1 MNLIKYIFLTV
12 TFFSITKCTDINERF
27 EPAPIS
33 DFFSDAVEY
42 PNFNPDGTKILYT
55 DDGYS
60 ATRDLRI
67 GVQNH
72 DSIGIWVINSDGT
85 GSKKIYDFTSIDY
98 FGKTDWSPSGEQIL
112 LMYNANIYI
121 ASYDGSTVDTSS
133 IEQLTF
139 EGVNLLPQWS
149 PDGKYI
155 IYNQT
160 YCYIDGVSCGLWL
173 LSLEDKTSKFIHFAI
188 ESATWSFDSKRIM
201 FVENSFSNSSTK
213 FYEYDL
219 NNDSIQLK
227 YEMIGESRN
236 LNLSPTN
243 DVLVFE
249 YGLIGE
255 AKNIWKFDFEFEN
268 LTQLTFKY
276 GLMPNWNK
284 DGTKIT
290 YVAGGIWT
298 MNSDGSNKENIKPVR
313 YLD

>member
-1 MNLIKYIFLTV
+1 
-12 TFFSITKCTDINERF
+12 
-27 EPAPIS
+27 
-33 DFFSDAVEY
+33 
-42 PNFNPDGTKILYT
+42 
-55 DDGYS
+55 
-60 ATRDLRI
+60 
-67 GVQNH
+67 
-72 DSIGIWVINSDGT
+72 
-85 GSKKIYDFTSIDY
+85 
-98 FGKTDWSPSGEQIL
+98 
-112 LMYNANIYI
+112 
-121 ASYDGSTVDTSS
+121 
-133 IEQLTF
+133 
-139 EGVNLLPQWS
+139 
-149 PDGKYI
+149 
-155 IYNQT
+155 
-160 YCYIDGVSCGLWL
+160 
-173 LSLEDKTSKFIHFAI
+173 
-188 ESATWSFDSKRIM
+188 M